1 MAFKGKLH
9 RGSSPHA
16 RGTLLIQLA
25 LQRMGRFIPAC
36 AGNAGQPVIQLQD
49 ASVHPRMRGERPSSW
64 EDGTVWAGS
73 SPHARGTPKNGQH
86 AGQDERFIPAC
97 AGNARWP
104 AGCSSGTPV
113 HPRMRGERFITIIL
127 QLDFHGSSPHAR
139 GTHMGDIE
147 AMTYMRFIPACAGNA
162 SSPGD
167 AGAAGAVHP
176 RMRGERLTR
185 HNARQRAHGSSPHAR
200 GTQPEPICQTG
211 RLRFIPA
218 CAGNAPPCSSPRT
231 PMPVHPRMRGERR
244 IRSQTLA
251 SLFGSSP
258 HARGTLLY
266 KLLGRPQLRFIPACA
281 GNAPPLHPGRQKVPV
296 HPRMRGE
303 RGWPTQSTSP
313 LCGSSPHARGTRCRL
328 GPVADTGR
336 FIPACAGNA
345 CRALAEGGSP
355 PVHPRMRGERD
366 QSRDVSW
373 FPLGSSPHARGTRR
387 FSVLALSVLRFIPAC
402 AGNAIRRLLSNLS
415 TTVHPR
421 MRGER
426 FDRRGVVVKTHGSSP
441 HARGTR
447 R

>member
-231 PMPVHPRMRGERR
+231 PMPVHPRMRGERFCTSSWADHSSGSSPHAR
-244 IRSQTLA
+244 GTHPRSTPGARKYRFIPACAGNAGGRHNPHLPCA
-251 SLFGSSP
+251 VHPRMRGERGADSGRSLTRGGSSPHARGTRAALWLKGALPRFIPACAGNATSRVMSPGSHSVHPRMRGERGVFPSSPSPSFGSSP
-258 HARGTLLY
+258 HARGTRSVDY
-266 KLLGRPQLRFIPACA
+266 SRICPPRFIPACA
-281 GNAPPLHPGRQKVPV
+281 GNALTKRCDG
-296 HPRMRGE
+296 
-303 RGWPTQSTSP
+303 
-313 LCGSSPHARGTRCRL
+313 LAR
-328 GPVADTGR
+328 A
-336 FIPACAGNA
+336 
-345 CRALAEGGSP
+345 
-355 PVHPRMRGERD
+355 
-366 QSRDVSW
+366 
-373 FPLGSSPHARGTRR
+373 
-387 FSVLALSVLRFIPAC
+387 
-402 AGNAIRRLLSNLS
+402 
-415 TTVHPR
+415 VHPR

>member
-113 HPRMRGERFITIIL
+113 HPRMRGERT
-127 QLDFHGSSPHAR
+127 P
-139 GTHMGDIE
+139 
-147 AMTYMRFIPACAGNA
+147 
-162 SSPGD
+162 
-167 AGAAGAVHP
+167 
-176 RMRGERLTR
+176 
-185 HNARQRAHGSSPHAR
+185 
-200 GTQPEPICQTG
+200 
-211 RLRFIPA
+211 
-218 CAGNAPPCSSPRT
+218 APPR
-231 PMPVHPRMRGERR
+231 
-244 IRSQTLA
+244 
-251 SLFGSSP
+251 
-258 HARGTLLY
+258 
-266 KLLGRPQLRFIPACA
+266 
-281 GNAPPLHPGRQKVPV
+281 AP
-296 HPRMRGE
+296 E
-303 RGWPTQSTSP
+303 ST
-313 LCGSSPHARGTRCRL
+313 GSSPHARGTR
-328 GPVADTGR
+328 VADTIHISPVR

-373 FPLGSSPHARGTRR
+373 FPLGSSPHARGTLRPSR
-387 FSVLALSVLRFIPAC
+387 SSSQNARFIPAC
-402 AGNAIRRLLSNLS
+402 AGNAALI
-415 TTVHPR
+415 TY
-421 MRGER
+421 
-426 FDRRGVVVKTHGSSP
+426 
-441 HARGTR
+441 
-447 R
+447 